1 MVRFLHTRNWYRRD
15 DVRVSPTSTTKA
27 MTATIAS
34 MVTLLLTWDTWE
46 RKKTGEHW
54 NTEEDGGGV
63 CKIWKERMGCEERER
78 TEYPVH
84 IKD

>member
-1 MVRFLHTRNWYRRD
+1 MHTRNWYRRD

-54 NTEEDGGGV
+54 NTEEDGRSV
-63 CKIWKERMGCEERER
+63 CKIWKEQNIRCTLR
-78 TEYPVH
+78 TETPVAQR
-84 IKD
+84 KNKRR